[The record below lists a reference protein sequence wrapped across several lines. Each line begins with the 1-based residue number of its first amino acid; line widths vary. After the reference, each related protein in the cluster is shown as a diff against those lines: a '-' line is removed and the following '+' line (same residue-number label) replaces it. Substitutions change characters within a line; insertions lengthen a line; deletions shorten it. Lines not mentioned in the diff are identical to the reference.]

1 MFELTEALTTKD
13 FAEWEPRVRE
23 MERRT
28 GDWIDFRVPEKELGR
43 VRVLERGVAMDLAAA
58 IEEMKEV
65 EVAEQ
70 AIFFSGVEGA
80 EQSRELL
87 LL

>member
-1 MFELTEALTTKD
+1 
-13 FAEWEPRVRE
+13 

-58 IEEMKEV
+58 IEETKVV

-70 AIFFSGVEGA
+70 AIFFLFWGWVGGGGVEGT
-80 EQSRELL
+80 EQSRGLL

>member
-1 MFELTEALTTKD
+1 
-13 FAEWEPRVRE
+13 

-70 AIFFSGVEGA
+70 AIF
-80 EQSRELL
+80 
-87 LL
+87 

>member
-1 MFELTEALTTKD
+1 
-13 FAEWEPRVRE
+13 

-80 EQSRELL
+80 EQSRGLL

>member
-1 MFELTEALTTKD
+1 
-13 FAEWEPRVRE
+13 

-70 AIFFSGVEGA
+70 AIFFFRGGGSGA
-80 EQSRELL
+80 EQRAPSLVDVRGVWVRVAASKYKLEK
-87 LL
+87 

>member
-1 MFELTEALTTKD
+1 
-13 FAEWEPRVRE
+13 

-70 AIFFSGVEGA
+70 AIFLKKKIWGGGRGAKRRAPSLVGVRGVWVRVA
-80 EQSRELL
+80 ASKYKVDK
-87 LL
+87 